1 MKKHFIFGLAAAIFF
16 TGAAVAQDI
25 PQSQVPAG
33 VVSNFQKAFPDA
45 MDVEWEMDGNLYKV
59 EFEIGMRQLD
69 HDAWYDDAG
78 KLLKHQEEIS
88 KNSLP
93 KQVTA
98 GVKQEFKGYRIEDVE
113 KITEGDKVT
122 YKLEVKSRTEE
133 WKLTLDSNGKVL
145 TKVAD

>member
-59 EFEIGMRQLD
+59 EFEIGMRKLD

-78 KLLKHQEEIS
+78 QLLKHQEEIS

-113 KITEGDKVT
+113 RITEGDKVT

>member
-16 TGAAVAQDI
+16 TSAAVAQDI
-25 PQSQVPAG
+25 PQSQVPTG

-59 EFEIGMRQLD
+59 EFEIGMRKLD

-78 KLLKHQEEIS
+78 QLLKHQEEIS

-113 KITEGDKVT
+113 RITEGDKVT

-133 WKLTLDSNGKVL
+133 WKLTLDSNGTVL

>member
-1 MKKHFIFGLAAAIFF
+1 MKKHFIFSLAAAIFF
-16 TGAAVAQDI
+16 TSAAVAQDI

-33 VVSNFQKAFPDA
+33 VVSNFKQAFPDA

-59 EFEIGMRQLD
+59 EFEMGMRKLD
-69 HDAWYDDAG
+69 HDVWYNDAG
-78 KLLKHQEEIS
+78 QLLKHKEEIS

-93 KQVTA
+93 KQV
-98 GVKQEFKGYRIEDVE
+98 GNSVKQEFKGYRLEDVE

-122 YKLEVKSRTEE
+122 YKLEVKSSMEE

>member
-1 MKKHFIFGLAAAIFF
+1 MKKHFIFGLAAALFF
-16 TGAAVAQDI
+16 AGTAVAQDI

-33 VVSNFQKAFPDA
+33 IVSNFQKAFPNA
-45 MDVEWEMDGNLYKV
+45 TDVEWEMDGNLYKV
-59 EFEIGMRQLD
+59 EFETGVQKFD
-69 HDAWYDDAG
+69 HDVWYDDAG
-78 KLLKHQEEIS
+78 QLLKHKEEIS

-98 GVKQEFKGYRIEDVE
+98 GVKKAFKGYRIDDVE
-113 KITEGDKVT
+113 KITEGGKVT

-133 WKLTLDSNGKVL
+133 WELTLDSNGNVL